1 MELIDLGKFP
11 PNNYYSKEV
20 YFLHEDREIGI
31 YSASIYNKDVP
42 YANYIFHHSK
52 STTDFIIYSDD
63 DTDSSIFISLSLT
76 RTIQKK
82 GKEVVLNMFSVSK
95 EEFIGVIRQEKH
107 PALDWLLFNQDL
119 WNK

>member
-11 PNNYYSKEV
+11 PNTYYSKEV

-31 YSASIYNKDVP
+31 YSASICDNDVP
-42 YANYIFHHSK
+42 YANYIFYHSK
-52 STTDFIIYSDD
+52 SPTDFMIYSDD
-63 DTDSSIFISLSLT
+63 EGTCIFISLSLT
-76 RTIQKK
+76 RTIQTKRR
-82 GKEVVLNMFSVSK
+82 ESALNMFFVSK